1 MITSSHEYMQ
11 RLQDIQNQ
19 DNLKELVMLPSE
31 EPRFIIDANSRTISI
46 PDDFSFLSVVNDHG
60 AETVYFEI
68 DRYFDQHDLSDEI
81 CVIQFRS
88 IGPNGDV
95 NEGFFPITK
104 VDIDTVPG
112 KILFGW
118 TVLSDATKY
127 AGDLV
132 FSVRFY
138 SIETENDEPKFA
150 YDFNTVPATL
160 PIKNSLN
167 TTGEGT
173 PVDPTAV
180 ETMISRFADIERRA
194 NDSIANT
201 AASRDAAAVSAKNA
215 ATSESNARAHMNDA
229 QTAMNTTR
237 EYRDAAADSKTA
249 AKTSETAA
257 KASETASA
265 KSAAEALDSL
275 REAQEAAEKADQT
288 IATKGWIWLD
298 DNNDSGILTLYVAD
312 SVADNVTMRD
322 DGHGNLEVVLS

>member
-1 MITSSHEYMQ
+1 M
-11 RLQDIQNQ
+11 
-19 DNLKELVMLPSE
+19 
-31 EPRFIIDANSRTISI
+31 
-46 PDDFSFLSVVNDHG
+46 
-60 AETVYFEI
+60 
-68 DRYFDQHDLSDEI
+68 SDEI

-88 IGPNGDV
+88 VGPNGDV

-104 VDIDTVPG
+104 LDIETVPG

-167 TTGEGT
+167 TTGEGA

-215 ATSESNARAHMNDA
+215 ATSESNAQAHMNDA
-229 QTAMNTTR
+229 QTAMNTAR
-237 EYRDAAADSKTA
+237 EHRDAAADSKTA

-265 KSAAEALDSL
+265 KSAAEALASL

-312 SVADNVTMRD
+312 SIADNVTMRD